1 MPKRRGALK
10 FKELAARLTGVQI
23 PIFGVSWTAPEP
35 QRKIVR
41 GVMAFLEDRRVL
53 YNPYNIEIE
62 REVSESV
69 LEIRRELT
77 KAIQALPED
86 SPAAPALRA
95 MRAAGRAYLDQS
107 HRFPHHLGFML
118 ALGEL
123 RALFGLQIAFLAI
136 EYGLDIE
143 DELAQIVPPELRGEI
158 DDGRDER

>member
-10 FKELAARLTGVQI
+10 FKELAQRLTGVQI
-23 PIFGVSWTAPEP
+23 PIFGVSWTAPES

-41 GVMAFLEDRRVL
+41 GVLAFLEDRRVL
-53 YNPYNIEIE
+53 FNPYNIEIE
-62 REVSESV
+62 REVSESA

-95 MRAAGRAYLDQS
+95 MRAACREYLDQS

-118 ALGEL
+118 ALGHM

-136 EYGLDIE
+136 EYGVDLE
-143 DELAQIVPPELRGEI
+143 DALAQIVPPELRSEI
-158 DDGRDER
+158 DDGRDGG